1 MFTISPI
8 DKSQAKQIKHRIDN
22 KTKPLGALGQLE
34 SLAEQI
40 ALIQQSDTLTVTNP
54 HLLIF
59 AADHGISQHG
69 VSIAPAE
76 VTTQMVHNFLAG
88 GAAANCF
95 CRSNDMALKIIDAG
109 ILGEIGNYPDLIK
122 QSLGKGT
129 KDFSTEDAMS
139 LETAQ
144 QGIDAGANIVKSLHQ
159 SGTNLIAFGEMGIG
173 NTSSAAAIMAL
184 LLNLPADACTGHGTG
199 IDDSQFQKKLS
210 LIRLACKHHYEC
222 TGDPMKVLAAVGGF
236 EIAQITGGILQA
248 AENRM
253 TILIDGFIVTA
264 AALLA
269 VAINP
274 NVRDYLV
281 FCHHSEEA
289 GHNRML
295 QHLNATPLLNLGLRL
310 GEGTGAVLALPLIKS
325 ACAFYND
332 MASFDDAGVTV

>member
-1 MFTISPI
+1 MFTIYPV
-8 DKSQAKQIKHRIDN
+8 DKTQSVHIKKRIDN
-22 KTKPLGALGQLE
+22 KTKPIGALGQLE
-34 SLAEQI
+34 PLAEQL
-40 ALIQQSDTLTVTNP
+40 ALIQQSDRLTIDNP

-69 VSIAPAE
+69 ISIASAE

-95 CRSNDMALKIIDAG
+95 CHSNNMALKIVDAG
-109 ILGEIGNYPDLIK
+109 ILGDVNDHPDLIR
-122 QSLGKGT
+122 QPLGKGT
-129 KDFSTEDAMS
+129 QDFTTQNAMS
-139 LETAQ
+139 LDTVK
-144 QGIDAGANIVKSLHQ
+144 QGISAGASVVDSLHQ
-159 SGTNLIAFGEMGIG
+159 SGTNLVAFGEMGIG

-199 IDDSQFQKKLS
+199 IDDSQYQKKLA
-210 LIRLACKHHYEC
+210 LIRLACKHHYSA
-222 TGDPMKVLAAVGGF
+222 TGDPLKVLSAVGGF
-236 EIAQITGGILQA
+236 EVAQITGGILQA

-253 TILIDGFIVTA
+253 IVLVDGFIVTA

-274 NVRDYLV
+274 NVIDYLV

-289 GHNRML
+289 GHHRML
-295 QHLNATPLLNLGLRL
+295 QHLNASPLLNLGLRL
-310 GEGTGAVLALPLIKS
+310 GEGTGAVLALPLIKA